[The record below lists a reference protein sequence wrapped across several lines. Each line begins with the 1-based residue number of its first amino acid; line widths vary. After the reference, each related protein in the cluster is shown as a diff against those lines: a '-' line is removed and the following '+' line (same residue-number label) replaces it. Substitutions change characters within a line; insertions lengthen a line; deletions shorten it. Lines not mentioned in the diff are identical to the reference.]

1 MTDPIEIS
9 PGITLDNG
17 VRHGK
22 PVIKGTRVP
31 VTLVLGQLAGGV
43 TYAEIEDEYGVDFE
57 GIKAALRYAT
67 NIVAHETVR
76 VG

>member
-1 MTDPIEIS
+1 MSDPIEIS
-9 PGITLDNG
+9 PGITVDNE

-22 PVIKGTRVP
+22 AVIKGTRVP
-31 VTLVLGQLAGGV
+31 VAVVLGQLAGGV
-43 TYAEIEDEYGVDFE
+43 TYAEIENEYGVDFE

-67 NIVAHETVR
+67 NRVAHETVR

>member
-1 MTDPIEIS
+1 MSNPIEIS
-9 PGITLDNG
+9 PGITVDNE
-17 VRHGK
+17 VHHGK

-31 VTLVLGQLAGGV
+31 VSLVLGQLAGGV

-67 NIVAHETVR
+67 DIVAHETVR